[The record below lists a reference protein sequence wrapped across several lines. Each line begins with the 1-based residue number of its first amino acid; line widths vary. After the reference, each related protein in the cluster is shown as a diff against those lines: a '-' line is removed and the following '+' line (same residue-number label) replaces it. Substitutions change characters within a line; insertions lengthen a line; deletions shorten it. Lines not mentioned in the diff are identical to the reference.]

1 MDKGKTVLGHFK
13 YSDFEVTWTRDVRPS
28 GDSVDSITR
37 TFGQGVDYAETMTF
51 ENPAAAG
58 EKFLNWT
65 MALSC
70 LTDEQALAYFS
81 SLMRAKD
88 LETAG
93 LWSEVVS
100 AAQEAQSA
108 SHAYLDSKYDPARR
122 LSERTEDY
130 QAYLGARNILVTA
143 LAELKI
149 IRFPEPRVPGPAPVA
164 ARQELTSD
172 V

>member
-1 MDKGKTVLGHFK
+1 M
-13 YSDFEVTWTRDVRPS
+13 
-28 GDSVDSITR
+28 
-37 TFGQGVDYAETMTF
+37 
-51 ENPAAAG
+51 
-58 EKFLNWT
+58 
-65 MALSC
+65 
-70 LTDEQALAYFS
+70 
-81 SLMRAKD
+81 
-88 LETAG
+88 
-93 LWSEVVS
+93 WSEVVS

-130 QAYLGARNILVTA
+130 QAYLGARNRLVTA